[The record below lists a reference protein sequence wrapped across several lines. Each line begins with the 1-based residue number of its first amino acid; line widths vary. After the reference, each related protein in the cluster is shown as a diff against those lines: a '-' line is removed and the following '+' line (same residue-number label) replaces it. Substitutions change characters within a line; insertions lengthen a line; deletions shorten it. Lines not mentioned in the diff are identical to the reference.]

1 MSAEFI
7 VRQMLLVLLLVWGE
21 NIVMLIET
29 QPVTFLNRWQ
39 LPKFIPQFAKLNFQ
53 TIKTLVQ
60 ANM

>member
-7 VRQMLLVLLLVWGE
+7 VRQMLFGVLLLVWGE

-53 TIKTLVQ
+53 TIK
-60 ANM
+60 NPGSG